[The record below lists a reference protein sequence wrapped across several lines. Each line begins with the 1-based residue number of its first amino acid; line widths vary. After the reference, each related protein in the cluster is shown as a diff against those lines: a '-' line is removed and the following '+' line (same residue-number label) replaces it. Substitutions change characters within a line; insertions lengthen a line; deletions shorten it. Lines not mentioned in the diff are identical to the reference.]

1 MKIATNDIGDEQ
13 HDDRPMKKK
22 EVDSDH
28 ENHNDECDEIEID
41 TQERG

>member
-1 MKIATNDIGDEQ
+1 MKITTNGIGDEQ

-22 EVDSDH
+22 EVDGDG
-28 ENHNDECDEIEID
+28 ETHNDAWDEIEID

>member
-1 MKIATNDIGDEQ
+1 MKIATDGIGDEQ
-13 HDDRPMKKK
+13 HDDRTMKKK

-28 ENHNDECDEIEID
+28 ENHNDACDEIEID